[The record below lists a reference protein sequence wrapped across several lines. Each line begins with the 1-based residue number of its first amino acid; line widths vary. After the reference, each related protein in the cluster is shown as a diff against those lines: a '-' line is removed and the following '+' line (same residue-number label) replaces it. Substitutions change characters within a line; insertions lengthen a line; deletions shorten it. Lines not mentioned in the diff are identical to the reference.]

1 MPVRLPA
8 PAWGFV
14 PTLVLA
20 GLCATVVC
28 ALSVPA
34 AAQPRRGHGEHLE
47 KSKAAERGDKTDKVA
62 EKKTGKVQ
70 SFDFNGMDLSGKNRT
85 PQLLYFLERANEE
98 LERSSLQKRSF
109 IPAMVRSVEED
120 PL

>member
-1 MPVRLPA
+1 MPVRLAA

-14 PTLVLA
+14 TTLALA
-20 GLCATVVC
+20 TMC
-28 ALSVPA
+28 ALAVPA
-34 AAQPRRGHGEHLE
+34 AAQPRRGHGERVE
-47 KSKAAERGDKTDKVA
+47 KARPERGDKA
-62 EKKTGKVQ
+62 EKVSEKKNGKVQ

-98 LERSSLQKRSF
+98 LERASLQKRSF

>member
-1 MPVRLPA
+1 MPVRLSA

-14 PTLVLA
+14 TTLVLA
-20 GLCATVVC
+20 TMC
-28 ALSVPA
+28 ALAVPA
-34 AAQPRRGHGEHLE
+34 SAQPRRGHGERVD
-47 KSKAAERGDKTDKVA
+47 KPRPERADKTDKVA
-62 EKKTGKVQ
+62 EKKNGKVQ
-70 SFDFNGMDLSGKNRT
+70 SFDFGGMDLSGKNRT

-98 LERSSLQKRSF
+98 LERASLQKRSF

>member
-8 PAWGFV
+8 PAWGLV
-14 PTLVLA
+14 TTLVVA
-20 GLCATVVC
+20 GLCAI
-28 ALSVPA
+28 AVPA
-34 AAQPRRGHGEHLE
+34 AAQPRRGRAEHGEKAKGKDKAKVTE
-47 KSKAAERGDKTDKVA
+47 SKQ
-62 EKKTGKVQ
+62 GKVQ
-70 SFDFNGMDLSGKNRT
+70 SFNFNDMDLSGKNRT

-98 LERSSLQKRSF
+98 LERASLQKRSF